1 MPPARSRKTAV
12 RAPGQLPK
20 LPFTARDSNP
30 IALLTL
36 LIDSRLD
43 DSGNAA
49 FHGGHWANPDIK
61 LVQPLRFSAQ
71 LHQLTWDVLTC
82 HRRC

>member
-12 RAPGQLPK
+12 RAPDQLPK
-20 LPFTARDSNP
+20 LPFTVRDSNA

-36 LIDSRLD
+36 LINSHLD

-49 FHGGHWANPDIK
+49 FHGGRWANPDIK

-71 LHQLTWDVLTC
+71 LHQLTWDVFTC